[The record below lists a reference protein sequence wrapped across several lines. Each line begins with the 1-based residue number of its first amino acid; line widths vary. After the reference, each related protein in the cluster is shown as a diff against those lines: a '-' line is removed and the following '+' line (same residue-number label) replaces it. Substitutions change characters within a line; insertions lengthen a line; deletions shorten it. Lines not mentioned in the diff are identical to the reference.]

1 MSYAQL
7 HSLSTIQPRSQ
18 RGCYDRKTIIRGHL
32 VAHQSEEHKN
42 QGLVVGA
49 CMRGKHIKTYYTANS
64 GEIHKLKL

>member
-7 HSLSTIQPRSQ
+7 HSLPTIQPRSQ

-32 VAHQSEEHKN
+32 VAHQSKQHRN

-49 CMRGKHIKTYYTANS
+49 CMRGKHIKTFYIANN
-64 GEIHKLKL
+64 GGIHKLK